1 MKPVIYQVFPRYWG
15 PYQGRNV
22 RSGSITENSCGHFGD
37 FDDASLRY
45 LKKLGV
51 SHVWY
56 TGVLRHATSCD
67 TNGCTPSHPQIVKG
81 AAGSPYAITDFFDV
95 NPYLAAEP
103 EHRMAEFAQ
112 LVERTHQHGLKVII
126 DFVPNHV
133 SRDNVNLGAD
143 DDKTVHWRP
152 ENDFFYY
159 PGQALTLPTKFKP
172 TARFRQGYVENPAR
186 ATGND
191 CFSANPGIND
201 WYETVKINYCDFH
214 TVTWD
219 KMLAILLFWA
229 ERGVDGFRC
238 DMVEM
243 VPPEFFSWAI
253 ARVKEQYPDVEFI
266 AEVYDKNLYHK
277 YIYEVGFD
285 LLYDKSGLYDAL
297 HDIVVNNTHD
307 KDRGE
312 YVENWQSVRRITSC
326 WQQLENVQSHMLNF
340 LENHDEIRLASRFFA
355 GSAAGGY
362 AALAVSALLT
372 NSAFMIYS
380 GQEIGEDAPCSE
392 GFRGDDGRS
401 TIFDWWKSD
410 SASALW
416 EHVHGGKVLNPA
428 QKLILRKYTEILK
441 VASRMNFSQGQLYDL
456 NFCNVGSQ
464 GFDSDRHY
472 AFLRFDAKA
481 CTLVVCNFSDK
492 DSVMSLNLLPLQ
504 EYIDVQ
510 VAAHDYLI
518 INL

>member
-15 PYQGRNV
+15 PYQSRNV
-22 RSGSITENSCGHFGD
+22 RSGSIKENSCGHFGD
-37 FDDASLRY
+37 FDDASLNY

-56 TGVLRHATSCD
+56 TGVLRHATACD
-67 TNGCTPSHPQIVKG
+67 TNGCTPSHPQFVKG

-95 NPYLAAEP
+95 NPYLATEP
-103 EHRMAEFAQ
+103 EHRMAEFVQ
-112 LVERTHQHGLKVII
+112 LVERTHEHGLKVII

-159 PGQALTLPTKFKP
+159 PGEALTLPTGFK
-172 TARFRQGYVENPAR
+172 AASRFKQPYSECPAR

-191 CFSANPGIND
+191 CFNSHPRIND

-214 TVTWD
+214 TATWD
-219 KMLAILLFWA
+219 KMLAMLLFWA

-243 VPPEFFSWAI
+243 VPPQFFTWAI
-253 ARVKEQYPDVEFI
+253 AKVKEEYPDVEFI
-266 AEVYDKNLYHK
+266 AEVYDKNLYGK
-277 YIYEVGFD
+277 YISEVGFD

-297 HDIVVNNTHD
+297 HDIIIENNTAATGPTEPR
-307 KDRGE
+307 K
-312 YVENWQSVRRITSC
+312 SVRRITAN
-326 WQQLENVQSHMLNF
+326 WQELQGVQDHLLNF

-355 GSAAGGY
+355 GSADNGY

-372 NSAFMIYS
+372 NAPFMIYS
-380 GQEIGEDAPCSE
+380 GQEVGEDAPCSE

-401 TIFDWWKSD
+401 TIFDWWKNE
-410 SASALW
+410 SATALW
-416 EHVHGGKVLNPA
+416 EHAHGGAILNPQ

-441 VASRMNFSQGQLYDL
+441 LASRNNFSQGEMYDL
-456 NFCNVGSQ
+456 NFCNTNSE
-464 GFDSDRHY
+464 GFDPDRHF
-472 AFLRFDAKA
+472 AFLRFDQKA
-481 CTLVVCNFSDK
+481 CTLVVCNFS
-492 DSVMSLNLLPLQ
+492 SENARINLNLLPL
-504 EYIDVQ
+504 EEHMDVS
-510 VAAHDYLI
+510 VKAHDYTVIEL
-518 INL
+518 